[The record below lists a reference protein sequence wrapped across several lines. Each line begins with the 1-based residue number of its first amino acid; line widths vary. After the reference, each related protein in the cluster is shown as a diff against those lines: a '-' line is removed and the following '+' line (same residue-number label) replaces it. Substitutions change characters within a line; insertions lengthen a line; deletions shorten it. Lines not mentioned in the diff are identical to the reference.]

1 MCNYYTDCSLRWN
14 DVKLLTLTTSST
26 GSASQSSSS
35 SSNRRSSSR
44 RAWTPQA
51 QARSELTLPSWLH
64 LVLQISSWKWG
75 QCCLL
80 LLTTL
85 LTLCRQFVAL
95 HIYVCT
101 PFAATVWSEI
111 RLGTG
116 AVAAAQ
122 SRLSHLQLFHSSVRT
137 WMVYREIK
145 KSLFNCN
152 GIGALLFFIVAH
164 EV

>member
-1 MCNYYTDCSLRWN
+1 MSA
-14 DVKLLTLTTSST
+14 LL
-26 GSASQSSSS
+26 SQ
-35 SSNRRSSSR
+35 
-44 RAWTPQA
+44 
-51 QARSELTLPSWLH
+51 
-64 LVLQISSWKWG
+64 LQYDQKSDWVS
-75 QCCLL
+75 
-80 LLTTL
+80 
-85 LTLCRQFVAL
+85 
-95 HIYVCT
+95 
-101 PFAATVWSEI
+101 
-111 RLGTG
+111 TG